1 MAKGLSFKEK
11 IIHKNYIILITD
23 GFNQQSKTTTQ
34 QLMLKMFHFKINLI
48 SICYTHNKQNLE
60 FLNTLCTST
69 DEGVLIDLNSLN
81 NIDLVLESMNEK
93 MQGIKKYFMIKNL

>member
-1 MAKGLSFKEK
+1 MSFKDK

-23 GFNQQSKTTTQ
+23 GFNQPGKLTTQ
-34 QLMLKMFHFKINLI
+34 QLMSKMFHFKINLI

-60 FLNTLCTST
+60 FLNGLSTST

-93 MQGIKKYFMIKNL
+93 MQGNS